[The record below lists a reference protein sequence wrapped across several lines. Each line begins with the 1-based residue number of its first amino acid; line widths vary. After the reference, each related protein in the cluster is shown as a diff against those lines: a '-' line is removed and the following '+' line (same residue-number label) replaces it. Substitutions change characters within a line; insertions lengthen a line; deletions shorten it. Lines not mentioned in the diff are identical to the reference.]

1 MQQEM
6 YEICQD
12 AIAKTG
18 FFHSGKYLRSTELRD
33 ERYASDAYIHQL
45 PFICQSCVVWRDPI
59 WKLNYF
65 ITRASILG
73 EYHPIGG
80 STYPSDLIGREQR
93 GVLRTNCID
102 SLDRTNAAQFCMGNA
117 ALGHQLYA
125 MGLISSPYLQS
136 DMAISHL
143 LTEMYEISG
152 HQLALQ
158 YGGSGLAHTMK
169 SYNQNKTIID
179 QSKDVWSSI
188 KRFYSNAFTDYEK
201 QNSINLFLG
210 VFRPYCE
217 PVDLWDLETDYQ
229 LHMKN
234 PVKGLIWYD
243 FTKFG

>member
-1 MQQEM
+1 
-6 YEICQD
+6 
-12 AIAKTG
+12 
-18 FFHSGKYLRSTELRD
+18 
-33 ERYASDAYIHQL
+33 
-45 PFICQSCVVWRDPI
+45 
-59 WKLNYF
+59 
-65 ITRASILG
+65 
-73 EYHPIGG
+73 
-80 STYPSDLIGREQR
+80 
-93 GVLRTNCID
+93 
-102 SLDRTNAAQFCMGNA
+102 MGNA

-136 DMAISHL
+136 DMTISHL

-234 PVKGLIWYD
+234 PVKGLIWYVIAILGKCSNLTFPFIVIRSGGSSR
-243 FTKFG
+243 FTGSNRNSRG